1 VPNSVIAW
9 SGGSEI
15 RVSFQP
21 CRFFDS
27 VADHKRY
34 RAREGWGRQLA
45 GILSGHVRL
54 VASLFAVL
62 ACAAV
67 HAEDLDQGKSPQKL
81 FADSCAA
88 CHKSARGLTK
98 RGYLTLYFFLKDHY
112 ASNSTSAWALTS
124 YLESVEDTPRGRSKQ
139 TAGKTPPRPQATS
152 GTPPRPPEAV
162 PKR

>member
-1 VPNSVIAW
+1 
-9 SGGSEI
+9 
-15 RVSFQP
+15 
-21 CRFFDS
+21 
-27 VADHKRY
+27 
-34 RAREGWGRQLA
+34 
-45 GILSGHVRL
+45 
-54 VASLFAVL
+54 L
-62 ACAAV
+62 ACAAA

-124 YLESVEDTPRGRSKQ
+124 YLESVEDTPRRHSKQ
-139 TAGKTPPRPQATS
+139 TAEKTPPPPQVKWTS
-152 GTPPRPPEAV
+152 GAPPRPPEAV